1 MGRNKLG
8 TRNRKVEREGGGSRQ
23 TEEYMMVSKAG
34 WSLDGSRRDKI
45 PVCLELSTRG
55 VKIKLERD
63 LGHGNICVLCPDTK
77 EKPLINFKEV
87 RC

>member
-23 TEEYMMVSKAG
+23 TEEYMIVSKPG
-34 WSLDGSRRDKI
+34 WSLKGSRRDKT

-55 VKIKLERD
+55 VKVKLERD
-63 LGHGNICVLCPDTK
+63 LGHGNLYVLCPDTK
-77 EKPLINFKEV
+77 EKPLINLKEV